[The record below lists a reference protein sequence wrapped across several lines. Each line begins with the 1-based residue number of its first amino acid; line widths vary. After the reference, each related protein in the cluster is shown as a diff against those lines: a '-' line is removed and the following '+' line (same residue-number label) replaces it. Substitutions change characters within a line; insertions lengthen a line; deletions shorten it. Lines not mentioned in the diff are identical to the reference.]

1 MRIYIIYNQYKVYV
15 HFFNDI
21 NTLLSLFP
29 WVKKIVS
36 IPNENTNIDQE
47 KNNVLRMSLKVLH
60 FLRLNP
66 DNTISLVL

>member
-1 MRIYIIYNQYKVYV
+1 MRIYIIYNQYKIYV

-47 KNNVLRMSLKVLH
+47 KTMY
-60 FLRLNP
+60 
-66 DNTISLVL
+66 